1 MRLWT
6 LHPSYLDAKGIVA
19 LWRETLLAQ
28 AVLHNKTKGYKN
40 HPQLNR
46 FRDHKH
52 LLEQYLHF
60 ICDEADNRG
69 YKFDR
74 TKIIRVR
81 AKTIK
86 SLPVTHGQVDYEWQH
101 LLKKLETRDPARH
114 KIHAKNKKTP
124 EIFGVFKMTRHKN
137 IEPWEIL

>member
-40 HPQLNR
+40 HPQLTR
-46 FRDHKH
+46 FREHKD
-52 LLEQYLHF
+52 LLESYLHL

-74 TKIIRVR
+74 SKIIRVR
-81 AKTIK
+81 TKTKK
-86 SLPVTHGQVDYEWQH
+86 SLPVTSGQIQYEWKH

-114 KIHAKNKKTP
+114 KQHRGLKTAP
-124 EIFGVFKMTRHKN
+124 RLFKIFRATKSKD
-137 IEPWEIL
+137 IEPWEIV

>member
-28 AVLHNKTKGYKN
+28 AVLHGKTKGYKN

-46 FRDHKH
+46 FREHKH
-52 LLEQYLHF
+52 LLEQYLHL
-60 ICDEADNRG
+60 IRDEADARG

-74 TKIIRVR
+74 TKIIRV
-81 AKTIK
+81 KTKTVK
-86 SLPVTHGQVDYEWQH
+86 SLPVTRGQVDYEWQH
-101 LLKKLETRDPARH
+101 LLKKLKTRDPARY
-114 KIHAKNKKTP
+114 KIHVKNKKTP

-137 IEPWEIL
+137 IEPWEIV

>member
-1 MRLWT
+1 MRLWS

-46 FRDHKH
+46 FREHKH

-60 ICDEADNRG
+60 ICDEADARG

-86 SLPVTHGQVDYEWQH
+86 SLSVTKGQIDYEWKH
-101 LLKKLETRDPARH
+101 LLKKLATRDPPRYKQH
-114 KIHAKNKKTP
+114 LELKTAP
-124 EIFGVFKMTRHKN
+124 GVFKIFRVTKN
-137 IEPWEIL
+137 KDIEPWEIT